1 MMTQLDQILAQ
12 TRLGVGERKAAADR
26 DDLERRAAEHEPR
39 GFAANLRKIASSKTW
54 PAVIAE
60 LKKAS
65 PSKGLIRAA
74 FDPAELARGLEAAGA
89 GALSVLTDEP
99 FFQGSLRN
107 LEIASAAT
115 KIPCLRKDFMVDAFQ
130 VLEARASHADAILLI
145 VAALNDAELK
155 TLSSEANAFGLDV
168 LCEVHDGEEL
178 DRAVQI
184 GCQMIGVNSRD
195 LRTFAV
201 HPEVQMQLA
210 ERIPAG
216 VVRVAESGI
225 RGREDIHRL
234 AMAGYDAF
242 LIGETLMRES
252 DPGAALALL
261 LGREAPVAV

>member
-1 MMTQLDQILAQ
+1 MATQLDQILAR
-12 TRLGVGERKAAADR
+12 TRLGVGERKAAADLAE
-26 DDLERRAAEHEPR
+26 LERKAADHLPR
-39 GFAANLRKIASSKTW
+39 GFAANLRRISNSKTR

-74 FDPAELARGLEAAGA
+74 FDPAELACGLEAAGA

-115 KIPCLRKDFMVDAFQ
+115 TIPCLRKDFMVDVFQ
-130 VLEARASHADAILLI
+130 VLEARASCADAILLI
-145 VAALNDAELK
+145 VAALTDAELQ
-155 TLSSEANAFGLDV
+155 TLSKEAYAFGLDV
-168 LCEVHDGEEL
+168 LCEVHDGAEL
-178 DRAVQI
+178 ERAVQI

-201 HPEVQMQLA
+201 HPEVQMELA
-210 ERIPAG
+210 ERIPAD

-225 RGREDIHRL
+225 RGREDIDRL
-234 AMAGYDAF
+234 ASAGYDAF

-261 LGREAPVAV
+261 LGREAAVAV